1 MNRLILIFFTLLSIT
16 SCYHVNKQEV
26 VPPDP
31 LIPKEEMVSILAD
44 IYLAEG
50 ALAYNRLDIKDKK
63 IAEKYSTAYYVQIF
77 DKYHI
82 NHRILKEN
90 LNYYNSDPKNMEKIL
105 EEVLAHLS
113 RLQSEVETTGG
124 LISDTITQSAVDTT
138 ANMPSDSLVKTN
150 SITISTSLQDS
161 VSEEK

>member
-1 MNRLILIFFTLLSIT
+1 MNRLILIFSTLLFIT
-16 SCYHVNKQEV
+16 SCYHVNKPEV
-26 VPPDP
+26 VRPDP
-31 LIPKEEMVSILAD
+31 LIPKEEMVNILAD

-50 ALAYNRLDIKDKK
+50 TLAYKRLDIKDKK
-63 IAEKYSTAYYVQIF
+63 VAEKYSTAYYVQIF

-113 RLQSEVETTGG
+113 RLQSEVETIG
-124 LISDTITQSAVDTT
+124 LVSDTITQPAVDT
-138 ANMPSDSLVKTN
+138 AVSMLSDSLDKTD
-150 SITISTSLQDS
+150 SVTISTPIPDSLP
-161 VSEEK
+161 EKK